1 MERAYQRSLASIYQS
16 DSIVDA
22 ATVAAGV
29 VEGDLVEG
37 IEVEGNVIVVDCN

>member
-1 MERAYQRSLASIYQS
+1 MERAYQRTSIYQS
-16 DSIVDA
+16 DSTVDA
-22 ATVAAGV
+22 TIVATGV